1 MLIKYGGIMALLHS
15 ENIPLGTK
23 AGDFTLPG
31 INEKL
36 WSLSDFDDS
45 ELLVIMFICNHC
57 PYVKAVQKRLVELQS
72 EYDPLKVRLV
82 AINSNDYDTYPE
94 DNLEGMQYTANE
106 LDYNFPYLLDDFQE
120 VAKDYHA
127 VCTPDF
133 YLYNKDRKLVYHGRL
148 DDNWQEP
155 EKVKRRE
162 LKRAIDTTLKNKRIR
177 FKQLSSMGCSIKW
190 RT

>member
-1 MLIKYGGIMALLHS
+1 MVRL
-15 ENIPLGTK
+15 ETPVC
-23 AGDFTLPG
+23 DFGQAAIDFSLKDVDG
-31 INEKL
+31 KQ
-36 WSLSDFDDS
+36 WSLK
-45 ELLVIMFICNHC
+45 ECCGEKGLLVMFICNHC

-82 AINSNDYDTYPE
+82 AINSNDYDAYPE

-106 LDYNFPYLLDDFQE
+106 LDYNFPYLLDDFQK

-155 EKVKRRE
+155 EKVKRRD
-162 LKRAIDTTLKNKRIR
+162 LKRAIDTTLKNKKIR